1 MVEGGEAPTP
11 HLFQIQMQLIWEEA
25 GDAQS
30 LLPSECAASPLP
42 AAAWWGREGG
52 EKGRGSAAG
61 KLCWPGEGTALVGTC
76 AAFAH
81 LGLESDLDHSLNYL
95 FWIIR

>member
-1 MVEGGEAPTP
+1 MLRASCQVSVLPPRSQRLRGGGGKEG
-11 HLFQIQMQLIWEEA
+11 
-25 GDAQS
+25 
-30 LLPSECAASPLP
+30 
-42 AAAWWGREGG
+42 RKGG
-52 EKGRGSAAG
+52 GSAAG